1 MMKKS
6 YLLSLIAVVLFLAL
20 MVAGFW
26 DVLQGGESPTPTA
39 IAVEEGPPPTATV
52 AEEEPAPTATVAEAT
67 IPPTL
72 GGLSLVDTVTGDE
85 GLAQVNRMH
94 GQDVG
99 LVRGYIAQ
107 YAGEGSKATLWVGWA
122 ESETAAQALTDRMT
136 AKIGSDHPVFR
147 DLQALTF
154 GGRTVYTTTGEG
166 QQHFYFR
173 SGAAVVWVAV
183 DSAAAQEVVHDTL
196 KLFP

>member
-1 MMKKS
+1 M
-6 YLLSLIAVVLFLAL
+6 
-20 MVAGFW
+20 
-26 DVLQGGESPTPTA
+26 
-39 IAVEEGPPPTATV
+39 
-52 AEEEPAPTATVAEAT
+52 
-67 IPPTL
+67 
-72 GGLSLVDTVTGDE
+72 DTVTGDE

-107 YAGEGSKATLWVGWA
+107 YAGEGAKATLWVGWA

-154 GGRTVYTTTGEG
+154 GGRTVYTTGEG
-166 QQHFYFR
+166 QQHYYFR

-183 DSAAAQEVVHDTL
+183 DSTAAQEVVHDTL